1 MQDLFRK
8 YLESQC
14 SPEELKELLQY
25 FNAGEN
31 EIVLRSLIAEKL
43 ELIDKGDDCSQW
55 NQVTENV
62 YTAIKKQIDA
72 EKTRIAPFSRKRWLQ
87 VAAAAILIAGGFV
100 LYNMI
105 GKSNSPQPVI
115 VKGIPQQQDIAP
127 GGNKAILTLADGSK
141 IVLDSAAN
149 GNLTKQGNVKVIKLD
164 GQLTYNTTG
173 STTEVLYNTI
183 TTPRGGQ
190 YQLILAD
197 GSKVWLNA
205 ASSLRFPATF
215 TGSER
220 KVELTGEG
228 YFEVVKNAAMPF
240 KVNVAGK
247 GEVEVLGTHFN
258 INSYGN
264 EAAINTTLLEGS
276 VRVTGLK
283 TNDSRLITPGQQAQL
298 IANGQINVNN
308 QVDISEVM
316 AWKNGKFI
324 FQDADIQSIMR
335 QIERWY
341 DVEVSFRGNSTNEQ
355 FVGTIPRIVNISQIL
370 KMLEKTGAVKFEIE
384 GKKVIVK

>member
-8 YLESQC
+8 YLDNQC
-14 SPEELKELLQY
+14 SPEEMKELLQH

-31 EIVLRSLIAEKL
+31 EIALRTLIAEEL
-43 ELIDKGDDCSQW
+43 EVIDKHDGSQW
-55 NQVTENV
+55 KRETEGV
-62 YTAIKKQIDA
+62 YATIKKQIDA
-72 EKTRIAPFSRKRWLQ
+72 EKTRIVPFSRKRWLQ
-87 VAAAAILIAGGFV
+87 VAAAILIAGGFV

-105 GKSNSPQPVI
+105 SKSNSPQPVI
-115 VKGIPQQQDIAP
+115 VKNIPLQQDIAP
-127 GGNKAILTLADGSK
+127 GGDKAILTLADGSK

-205 ASSLRFPATF
+205 ASSLRYPATF
-215 TGSER
+215 SGKER

-228 YFEVVKNAAMPF
+228 YFEVVKNAVTPF
-240 KVNVAGK
+240 KVNVADK

-258 INSYGN
+258 INSYVD

-298 IANGQINVNN
+298 TANGQINIRK
-308 QVDISEVM
+308 QVDIDEVM

-324 FQDADIQSIMR
+324 FQEADIKSVMR

-341 DVEVSFRGNSTNEQ
+341 DVEVSFRGNGTNEQ